1 MSNYIERM
9 NNELSE
15 LQIKINKLSDFI
27 NNNKIYAELSILKQ
41 GLMLSQ
47 LNIMTAYAV
56 ILQLRINEE
65 MKNVR

>member
-1 MSNYIERM
+1 MPNYVERM

-27 NNNKIYAELSILKQ
+27 NNNKIYTELPILKQ

-47 LNIMTAYAV
+47 LNIMTSYAV